1 MRKFIQIVII
11 SLSVLMLCSCAQN
24 SKQEETPKELT
35 DLEYIKE
42 KGVLVVGITDFAPMD
57 YQVNGEW
64 TGFDAEV
71 GKKVAEDLGVKIEFV
86 EIDWDN
92 KIFEL
97 NNKSIDCVWNG
108 MTLTDE
114 VKAAMETSNPYCNNA
129 QVVVMKKER
138 LAEIQSPDMLKEL
151 QFAVE
156 NGSAGMDAAED
167 IGFTY
172 VAVSTQADT
181 LLEVESGTSD
191 ASIIDLLMAGA
202 MIGENTSYPD
212 LSYKFELTSEEYG
225 VGCRKGSDLAAFIND
240 EFKKFYDDGSLYSIA
255 EQFGVQESLLAQ

>member
-1 MRKFIQIVII
+1 MKKFIRIIVI
-11 SLSVLMLCSCAQN
+11 LLAFLALCACTE
-24 SKQEETPKELT
+24 KKEEAPKELT
-35 DLEYIKE
+35 DLEYIRE

-57 YQVNGEW
+57 YMENNEW

-71 GKKVAEDLGVKIEFV
+71 GKKVAADLGVKIEFV

-114 VKAAMETSNPYCNNA
+114 VKASMETSRPYCNNA
-129 QVVVMKKER
+129 QVVVMKKDALEKI
-138 LAEIQSPDMLKEL
+138 ESIEGLKDL

-156 NGSAGMDAAED
+156 NGSAGMDAAEEN
-167 IGFTY
+167 GFKF
-172 VAVSTQADT
+172 VAVSTQTDT

-202 MIGENTSYPD
+202 MIGEKTSYPD
-212 LSYKFELTSEEYG
+212 LSYRFELTSEEYG
-225 VGCRKGSDLAAFIND
+225 VGCRKGSDLASFIND
-240 EFKKFYDDGSLYSIA
+240 EFRKFYDDGSLYAIA

>member
-1 MRKFIQIVII
+1 MKKLISII
-11 SLSVLMLCSCAQN
+11 ILLSVLMLCSCGQN
-24 SKQEETPKELT
+24 KQEEEPQKELT

-57 YQVNGEW
+57 YMENNEW

-71 GKKVAEDLGVKIEFV
+71 GKKVAEDLGVSIEFV

-97 NNKSIDCVWNG
+97 NSKSIDCVWNG

-114 VKAAMETSNPYCNNA
+114 VKAAMETSKPYCNNA
-129 QVVVMKKER
+129 QVVVMKKDVLDTIDSVEG
-138 LAEIQSPDMLKEL
+138 LKEL

-156 NGSAGMDAAED
+156 NGSAGMDAAEEN
-167 IGFTY
+167 GFTY

-181 LLEVESGTSD
+181 LLEVASGTSD

-202 MIGENTSYPD
+202 MIGENTSYPE

-225 VGCRKGSDLAAFIND
+225 VGCRKGSDLADFIND
-240 EFKKFYDDGSLYSIA
+240 EFKKFYDDGSLYTIA

>member
-1 MRKFIQIVII
+1 PVCASAAESAAEPAAVEVPSDGDVANIV
-11 SLSVLMLCSCAQN
+11 A
-24 SKQEETPKELT
+24 
-35 DLEYIKE
+35 
-42 KGVLVVGITDFAPMD
+42 KGKLVIGITDFEPMD
-57 YQVNGEW
+57 YQENGEW

-114 VKAAMETSNPYCNNA
+114 VKDAMETSRPYCNNA
-129 QVVVMKKER
+129 QVVVMKKDVLDTIETV
-138 LAEIQSPDMLKEL
+138 EGLKDL

-156 NGSAGMDAAED
+156 NGSAGMDAAEEN
-167 IGFTY
+167 GFSFI
-172 VAVSTQADT
+172 AVSTQADT
-181 LLEVESGTSD
+181 LLEVASGTSD

-202 MIGENTSYPD
+202 MIGEKTSYPD

-225 VGCRKGSDLAAFIND
+225 VGCRKGSDLAGFIND
-240 EFKKFYDDGSLYSIA
+240 EFKKFYDDGTLYSIA

>member
-1 MRKFIQIVII
+1 MKKFIQIII
-11 SLSVLMLCSCAQN
+11 ILLSVLMLCSCAGN
-24 SKQEETPKELT
+24 DKKEEETKELT

-42 KGVLVVGITDFAPMD
+42 KGVLIVGITDFAPMD

-114 VKAAMETSNPYCNNA
+114 VKAAMETSKPYCNNA
-129 QVVVMKKER
+129 QVVVMKKDVLDTIDSIEG
-138 LAEIQSPDMLKEL
+138 LKGL

-156 NGSAGMDAAED
+156 NGSAGMDAAEEN
-167 IGFTY
+167 GFNY

-181 LLEVESGTSD
+181 LLEVSSGTSD

-202 MIGENTSYPD
+202 MIGEKTSYPD

-240 EFKKFYDDGSLYSIA
+240 EYKKFYDDGSLYSIA